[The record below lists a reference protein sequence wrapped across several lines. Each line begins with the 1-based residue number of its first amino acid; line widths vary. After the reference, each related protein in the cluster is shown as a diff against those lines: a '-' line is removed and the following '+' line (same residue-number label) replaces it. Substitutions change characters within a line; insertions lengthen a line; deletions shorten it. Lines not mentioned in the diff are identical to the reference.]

1 MATHLAVPTHDAMTT
16 LDIPSKFDVTHWPR
30 NVEKHLE
37 QTEKPLH
44 RAILKNYLRHLLLE
58 ISGYWDQIVVP
69 ELTIAEPVY
78 RVGDHG
84 AVEVLHGKAEVED
97 FYRQTYESRINVMGA
112 RTMNMCVED
121 FGVTT
126 EAYWAH
132 VVPGEYLRDHGHDAD
147 TDPNA
152 HYLMNYNIF
161 QVFAYTTDALL
172 IGERI
177 YADSASYTYEKLA
190 PEDVVTPEMARQQLA
205 PLLQRAN
212 LD

>member
-1 MATHLAVPTHDAMTT
+1 
-16 LDIPSKFDVTHWPR
+16 
-30 NVEKHLE
+30 
-37 QTEKPLH
+37 
-44 RAILKNYLRHLLLE
+44 
-58 ISGYWDQIVVP
+58 
-69 ELTIAEPVY
+69 
-78 RVGDHG
+78 
-84 AVEVLHGKAEVED
+84 
-97 FYRQTYESRINVMGA
+97 
-112 RTMNMCVED
+112 MNMCVED

-132 VVPGEYLRDHGHDAD
+132 VVPGQYLRDHGHDAGA
-147 TDPNA
+147 DPNA

-161 QVFAYTTDALL
+161 QVFSYTTNALL

-205 PLLQRAN
+205 PLLQRAT

>member
-1 MATHLAVPTHDAMTT
+1 MTARQSVDTEDAMT
-16 LDIPSKFDVTHWPR
+16 LLEIPPKFDVTHWPR
-30 NVEKHLE
+30 GVERYLE

-58 ISGYWDQIVVP
+58 ISGYWDQIIVP
-69 ELTIAEPVY
+69 ELTIDVPMY

-84 AVEVLHGKAEVED
+84 TVEVLNGKAAVEG
-97 FYRQTYESRINVMGA
+97 FYRRTYEARINVMGA

-121 FGVTT
+121 YGVTT

-132 VVPGEYLRDHGHDAD
+132 VVPGDYLRDHGDAD
-147 TDPNA
+147 ADPNA

-161 QVFAYTTDALL
+161 QMFAYTSNALL

-177 YADSASYTYEKLA
+177 YVDSASYTYEKLP
-190 PEDVVTPEMARQQLA
+190 PEDVVTPELARQQLA
-205 PLLQRAN
+205 PLLERAT

>member
-1 MATHLAVPTHDAMTT
+1 MT
-16 LDIPSKFDVTHWPR
+16 LMDIPPKFDVTHWPLG
-30 NVEKHLE
+30 VEKYLE

-58 ISGYWDQIVVP
+58 VSGYWDQIIVP
-69 ELTIAEPVY
+69 ELTIDEPMY
-78 RVGDHG
+78 RVGDRG
-84 AVEVLHGKAEVED
+84 TTLVLNGKEEVEN
-97 FYRQTYESRINVMGA
+97 FYRETYESRINVMGA

-132 VVPGEYLRDHGHDAD
+132 VVPGTYLHDHDVDAAPD
-147 TDPNA
+147 A
-152 HYLMNYNIF
+152 HYLMNYHIF
-161 QVFAYTTDALL
+161 QMFAYTEDAKL

-177 YADSASYTYEKLA
+177 YVDPASYTYEKLA
-190 PEDVVTPEMARQQLA
+190 PADVVTPEQARLELA
-205 PLLQRAN
+205 PLLDRAT

>member
-1 MATHLAVPTHDAMTT
+1 MATHLSVPTHDAMTT
-16 LDIPSKFDVTHWPR
+16 MEIPSKFDVTHWPR
-30 NVEKHLE
+30 NVERYLE

-58 ISGYWDQIVVP
+58 VSGYWDQIVVP
-69 ELTIAEPVY
+69 ELTIDEPVY

-84 AVEVLHGKAEVED
+84 SVEVLHGKAEVED

-132 VVPGEYLRDHGHDAD
+132 VVPGHHLRDHGHDAD
-147 TDPNA
+147 ADPNA

-177 YADSASYTYEKLA
+177 YADSASYSYEKLA
-190 PEDVVTPEMARQQLA
+190 PEEVVTPEMARQQLA
-205 PLLQRAN
+205 PLLQRAH

>member
-1 MATHLAVPTHDAMTT
+1 MSTSTQAGFSTYDALTIMEY
-16 LDIPSKFDVTHWPR
+16 PKKFDVAHWPLA
-30 NVEKHLE
+30 VEAYLA

-58 ISGYWDQIVVP
+58 ISGYWDQIIVP
-69 ELTIAEPVY
+69 ELTVDNPSY
-78 RVGDHG
+78 RVGEMGRVHVLEG
-84 AVEVLHGKAEVED
+84 KEAVEG
-97 FYRQTYESRINVMGA
+97 FYRDTFETRINVMGA

-132 VVPGEYLRDHGHDAD
+132 VVPGSYLQSEGIEADAD
-147 TDPNA
+147 DY
-152 HYLMNYNIF
+152 YLMNYNIF
-161 QVFAYTTDALL
+161 QVFTYTTDAKL

-177 YADSASYTYEKLA
+177 YSDVASYTFEKLA
-190 PEDVVTPEMARQQLA
+190 PEDVTTPEQAREQLA
-205 PLLQRAN
+205 PLLERAT